1 MNLLHFNFQANVSPP
16 DRYRWLAPNGH
27 VIAADDREV
36 WFRHIKRFCDDNGIA
51 LAENWKAIAEDA
63 LCRVLPPGHCTYADG
78 KQPGVFVDIR
88 MTEDDWRRGMDVLE
102 SVVAQHVKSLFDAE
116 ATPLVDQSTAET
128 RARIC
133 ASCPA
138 NVMIRG
144 CSACMGMAN
153 WIVKIRGNAKTESDG
168 VLAQCGVC
176 HCSNKAQ
183 VWVKAETLAKGVTPE
198 MLEKFKSLPWCW
210 KGKELS
216 ALLSTENP

>member
-1 MNLLHFNFQANVSPP
+1 MNRSASRLSLCGAIFDASKKRAELAKSEELISSPDFWNDSERSQKVMQ
-16 DRYRWLAPNGH
+16 DR
-27 VIAADDREV
+27 
-36 WFRHIKRFCDDNGIA
+36 KR
-51 LAENWKAIAEDA
+51 LEKAIAEDA